1 MPATRAARPVVLA
14 ILDGWGLR
22 APAED
27 NAPSRAHT
35 PVFDRLM
42 ASCPKASLNACGAAV
57 GLPEGQIGNS
67 EVGHTTIGAG
77 RVVWMDLPRIDR
89 AIEDGSFAANPALA
103 RFTARLGETGGT
115 AHLIGLASPGGVHSH
130 QRHMAAAARALSA
143 AGIPVALH
151 LLTDGRDVGQKSAGA
166 QVAALLESIADLP
179 GIRPATL
186 MGRFHA
192 MDRDRRWERIR
203 AAWDALHDGKGETAP
218 DPLAAIE
225 AAYARGETDEFITP
239 TILPGYNG
247 MRDGDGVLCL
257 NFRADRAREILGALL
272 DPAFE
277 GERGQPAQFAAA
289 LGMTAYSERLDTLM
303 DTMFPAEP
311 IADTLGATVAAAG
324 LTQLR
329 LAETEKYPHVT
340 FFLDGGVE
348 AEKPGERRHM
358 APSPKVR
365 TYDLAPEMAAEEVA
379 TVLTEAIRARIDLI
393 VVNFANP
400 DMVGHTGS
408 IPAAIAACEAVDR
421 GLGQALD
428 ALEEVGGAMIV
439 TADHG
444 NCEQMIDPETGG
456 PHTAHTLNRVPVILV
471 ERPEP
476 TGRSPTGRAEEERRL
491 AEGGLADLAPTLLA
505 LLGLPQPAAMTGR
518 SLLRPS
524 DDGA

>member
-1 MPATRAARPVVLA
+1 
-14 ILDGWGLR
+14 
-22 APAED
+22 
-27 NAPSRAHT
+27 
-35 PVFDRLM
+35 
-42 ASCPKASLNACGAAV
+42 
-57 GLPEGQIGNS
+57 
-67 EVGHTTIGAG
+67 
-77 RVVWMDLPRIDR
+77 
-89 AIEDGSFAANPALA
+89 
-103 RFTARLGETGGT
+103 
-115 AHLIGLASPGGVHSH
+115 
-130 QRHMAAAARALSA
+130 
-143 AGIPVALH
+143 
-151 LLTDGRDVGQKSAGA
+151 
-166 QVAALLESIADLP
+166 
-179 GIRPATL
+179 
-186 MGRFHA
+186 
-192 MDRDRRWERIR
+192 
-203 AAWDALHDGKGETAP
+203 
-218 DPLAAIE
+218 
-225 AAYARGETDEFITP
+225 
-239 TILPGYNG
+239 
-247 MRDGDGVLCL
+247 
-257 NFRADRAREILGALL
+257 
-272 DPAFE
+272 
-277 GERGQPAQFAAA
+277 
-289 LGMTAYSERLDTLM
+289 
-303 DTMFPAEP
+303 
-311 IADTLGATVAAAG
+311 
-324 LTQLR
+324 
-329 LAETEKYPHVT
+329 
-340 FFLDGGVE
+340 
-348 AEKPGERRHM
+348 EKPGERRHM